1 MRRVAVTA
9 VGLPLALGLLG
20 PPARAAVGDPP
31 VAEQAVAEQAVAE
44 QAAAERAAAERA
56 AAERA
61 AGGCA
66 GPLEIR
72 GVVRCALSHS
82 LEVRAAR
89 EAAAGLLG
97 QRRRAAAVLPAQP
110 VLAAQVADR
119 RLWRPAPGAATGAA
133 TDATT
138 SPTAL
143 NWYLTLSQE
152 LEIAGQRGARLAAA
166 DAAHAAQLRRIA
178 VAEQEAAAAALVA
191 SFELLAAE
199 AEVELAARVGEVAS
213 ALSVLSAARARES
226 LAAPIEA
233 DVAAAEATRLLV
245 AKVEAERARARA
257 GELLGE
263 LLGQDAPPRLAGTLD
278 EAAVALGP
286 DTPPGTPATPGPS
299 GAAPEGLVQD
309 ALRLRGE
316 LAAAEQERRSRAATV
331 SLLRRLRVPNLTL
344 SAFMQSDGFDER
356 VLGGGLSLPLPLPLP
371 LGPGR
376 AGEIASAEAEVRQA
390 ETALEKVRRRVR
402 LEVQRALLDEEAYG
416 RMLRLYPQEAV
427 ARATGQLVALRTAL
441 EARQIPVREALL
453 MQRSLLELL
462 QGHLRAR
469 LGLALARIERR
480 RAAGLPLLPSEGG
493 K

>member
-9 VGLPLALGLLG
+9 VGLPLALCLLG
-20 PPARAAVGDPP
+20 PPARAEGGAP
-31 VAEQAVAEQAVAE
+31 VAERAE
-44 QAAAERAAAERA
+44 
-56 AAERA
+56 
-61 AGGCA
+61 GGCA
-66 GPLEIR
+66 GPLAIR
-72 GVVRCALSHS
+72 AVLRCALLRS

-97 QRRRAAAVLPAQP
+97 QKRRAAAVLPSQP
-110 VLAAQVADR
+110 VLAASMADR
-119 RLWRPAPGAATGAA
+119 RLWRPAPGAAADAA
-133 TDATT
+133 A

-152 LEIAGQRGARLAAA
+152 LELAGQRGARLAAA

-191 SFELLAAE
+191 AFELLAAE
-199 AEVELAARVGEVAS
+199 AEVELAARVGAVAT
-213 ALSVLSAARARES
+213 ALSTLSAARARES

-257 GELLGE
+257 GEVLGE
-263 LLGQDAPPRLAGTLD
+263 LLGQDTPPRLAGTLD
-278 EAAVALGP
+278 EAAAALGP
-286 DTPPGTPATPGPS
+286 MEPSEPGGPS
-299 GAAPEGLVQD
+299 EAAREGLVKD

-344 SAFMQSDGFDER
+344 SAFAQSDGFDER
-356 VLGGGLSLPLPLPLP
+356 VLGGGLSLPLPLPSP

-402 LEVQRALLDEEAYG
+402 LEVQRALLDEESYG
-416 RMLRLYPQEAV
+416 RALRLYPPDAV
-427 ARATGQLVALRTAL
+427 ARAGGQLMALRAAL

-469 LGLALARIERR
+469 LGLALARVERR